1 MFKEISQDAKPFTEK
16 NVKRLSN
23 ISWLTFALLFISEFN
38 IGLITVICIFALSKI
53 FKYGYKLQIESD
65 ETL

>member
-1 MFKEISQDAKPFTEK
+1 MFKETSQDAKPFTAN
-16 NVKRLSN
+16 NVKRLNN
-23 ISWLTFALLFISEFN
+23 ISWLTF
-38 IGLITVICIFALSKI
+38 GLWLTTNTNVGIIVVLSIFALNKV